1 MSLLNMILQKLRE
14 LLQEP
19 NPNQLDVYV
28 ICDCQDLSLNGNMG
42 EIGIPH
48 LALDFR
54 PQKKCLAMYAKRDF
68 YMVEIKKEAR
78 AIAMRDE
85 IFLPNIYY
93 ACRFYNEI
101 KGIQLPQPVPV
112 AED

>member
-1 MSLLNMILQKLRE
+1 MILQKLRE

-42 EIGIPH
+42 DIGIPH
-48 LALDFR
+48 LALDIR
-54 PQKKCLAMYAKRDF
+54 PQKKCLAMSAKSDF
-68 YMVEIKKEAR
+68 YMAEMKKEAR

-85 IFLPNIYY
+85 IFRPNIYY
-93 ACRFYNEI
+93 VCRFYNEI